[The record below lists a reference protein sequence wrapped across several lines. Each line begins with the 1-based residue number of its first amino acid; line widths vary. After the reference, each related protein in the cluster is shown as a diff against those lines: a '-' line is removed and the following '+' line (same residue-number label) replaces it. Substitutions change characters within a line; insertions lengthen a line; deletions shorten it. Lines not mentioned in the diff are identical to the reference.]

1 MQTKIFSSL
10 FFLIALIGILLA
22 CLPGPA
28 LAATPSGNWQ
38 VSTVDGD
45 IKYYPFSS
53 VAFDRDNIP
62 HVAFRRNHTR
72 TVMHAWQSG
81 GTWSTETI
89 GRSDGTFTTSL
100 AIDADGNP
108 AVSYGNGLYFGNLM
122 FARKTAG
129 SWDGS
134 IVAHG
139 TMADAGQY
147 SSLVFDQ
154 RGVPHI
160 TYNDGQVLASLYYA
174 SLNTTTGTWEFSLI
188 DDDKPYTGD
197 AGYSS
202 SLQID
207 AAGHPHVAYI
217 SDDPWGLR
225 YATSQDGVNW
235 TVTKLDELDR
245 MNIFW
250 RTYTGVSLAL
260 DSRGYPHISYYNQT
274 STDRSPAE
282 LRYLSWNGNAWDRET
297 VVTLTKRDLT
307 TSLAIDAQD
316 IPHIAYCDVAEKSLK
331 YATRS
336 ASGEWS
342 SETAVRGETTDR
354 GETADP
360 GVGDNPLLRGKDI
373 PRMPSLALDR
383 AGNPGII
390 YFDWA
395 GTSLK
400 FAKRVA

>member
-1 MQTKIFSSL
+1 MQTKTFSSL
-10 FFLIALIGILLA
+10 FFLIVLTGILLA

-38 VSTVDGD
+38 VSTVTDD
-45 IKYYPFSS
+45 IFYYPFSS

-62 HVAFRRNHTR
+62 HVAYRNNFTR
-72 TVMHAWQSG
+72 TVRHAWQSG
-81 GTWSTETI
+81 GTWSTEFL
-89 GRSDGTFTTSL
+89 GPSAGTFTTSV

-108 AVSYGNGLYFGNLM
+108 AVSYGDGLYFGNLM

-129 SWDGS
+129 SWERS
-134 IVAHG
+134 VVARG
-139 TMADAGQY
+139 TMADAGQF

-160 TYNDGQVLASLYYA
+160 TYNDGQVFASLYYA
-174 SLNTTTGTWEFSLI
+174 RLNTTSGKWELSLI

-207 AAGHPHVAYI
+207 ATGHPHVAYI
-217 SDDPWGLR
+217 SEDPWGIR
-225 YATSQDGVNW
+225 YATPRDSVNW

-245 MNIFW
+245 MNFFS

-274 STDRSPAE
+274 TSDRAPAQI
-282 LRYLSWNGNAWDRET
+282 RYLSWNGNSWDRET
-297 VVTLTKRDLT
+297 VVTLTKRDFT
-307 TSLAIDAQD
+307 TSLVIDSQD
-316 IPHIAYCDVAEKSLK
+316 VPHIAYCDVAEKTVN

-336 ASGEWS
+336 ASGVWS
-342 SETAVRGETTDR
+342 I
-354 GETADP
+354 ETAD
-360 GVGDNPLLRGKDI
+360 VGDNIL
-373 PRMPSLALDR
+373 RMPSLALDGV
-383 AGNPGII
+383 GNPGIVYYDRI
-390 YFDWA
+390 
-395 GTSLK
+395 GTALK
-400 FAKRVA
+400 FAKKVA